1 MLINKTHVKHL
12 LTRETSLSA
21 YDTANIC
28 TQTNKKHRLS
38 VPVWNF
44 GRGLRIRFEQGF
56 IFFSNTYQSAKGK
69 SMSGQMRCIVIERQL
84 FTHGC
89 YCQVNFSNAC
99 CWWNAELICKFWCWI
114 YNCFCSFVVVY
125 IEGRKKMQ
133 QLWLYAYFCCLK
145 SKRNRFLPIPRV
157 NEDPCLVTKY
167 AERHSWLVSII
178 TPAT

>member
-1 MLINKTHVKHL
+1 MTLQIY
-12 LTRETSLSA
+12 A
-21 YDTANIC
+21 YKQI
-28 TQTNKKHRLS
+28 KKHRLS
-38 VPVWNF
+38 VLVWNF

-89 YCQVNFSNAC
+89 YCQVNFSLVVDEMPN
-99 CWWNAELICKFWCWI
+99 
-114 YNCFCSFVVVY
+114 SFTNSDAGY
-125 IEGRKKMQ
+125 IIASVHLLLCIWKEEKKMQ
-133 QLWLYAYFCCLK
+133 QLWLYAHFCRLK

-178 TPAT
+178 TLAT